1 MTYTGK
7 PTRVAVAGT
16 GWRAEFFMRI
26 CAALPERFELCGIMY
41 HSDKDRASVA
51 DRGVPPVSTLDEL
64 AALKPDYMVLSLKGV
79 AMFDAMRFCAQR
91 GIPALCET
99 FGART
104 VDELND
110 MYALLKGARIQF
122 AEQYQFQPLNAARLA
137 LARSGALGQ
146 VYHVRMSIP
155 TRYHP
160 VSLMRLALGAGQRL
174 PVITARAYSHAVLK
188 GPGRAGDPVGESE
201 FAARQEVVTLDYGD
215 VQAVNDFEDMQHR
228 SFMRSNY
235 FLIRG
240 GRGEIVNEQATWMID
255 PLTPCNVE
263 LKREM
268 AGAGVDL
275 QGLFL
280 RGVSGG
286 AMGWLYTNQFMPARL
301 YDDELAVAE
310 CMARMADYAR
320 GGAGFWGLEDE
331 FTDMYFAI
339 LTGVA
344 LDSGD
349 AIRAQRQSWM
359 D

>member
-1 MTYTGK
+1 MWPSPGRRRGTAKVFQWQLRFVTKKRGVALDFEYAKRCIVYIARGGRAGARGK
-7 PTRVAVAGT
+7 PGIAEAEYDIHRQTHARGGGGHGLARGVLHADMCGAAG
-16 GWRAEFFMRI
+16 A
-26 CAALPERFELCGIMY
+26 FELCGIMY
-41 HSDKDRASVA
+41 HSDKGRASVA
-51 DRGVPPVSTLDEL
+51 DRGVPLVSTLDEL

-215 VQAVNDFEDMQHR
+215 VQAVNDFEDMQHC

-240 GRGEIVNEQATWMID
+240 GRGEIVNEQATW
-255 PLTPCNVE
+255 T
-263 LKREM
+263 
-268 AGAGVDL
+268 
-275 QGLFL
+275 
-280 RGVSGG
+280 
-286 AMGWLYTNQFMPARL
+286 
-301 YDDELAVAE
+301 
-310 CMARMADYAR
+310 
-320 GGAGFWGLEDE
+320 
-331 FTDMYFAI
+331 
-339 LTGVA
+339 
-344 LDSGD
+344 
-349 AIRAQRQSWM
+349 
-359 D
+359 